1 MYQNG
6 ERTRGRTPLGVDVI
20 RRRTPNHVRTVPT
33 HRRSGC
39 NGDLTSNSD
48 AERVGKSQ
56 AGVSILAAQIRLFF
70 IHRYPPNGEGVLQDD
85 VEAVAWY
92 RRAAEQG
99 ESGARRCVHRGRAG
113 CPWLHVQHRPGRTA
127 GRRRSGGVRTPKE
140 ELGACASSVRIHTEF
155 RDESRY
161 LRLRRAAHHQHR
173 HHQDYAPTQ
182 TQHTHTVAG
191 SVENLSKMLRVVL
204 GVARRPKS
212 ERSGA
217 VDTFD
222 WHHRT
227 RVRSPSPDIYRTCVR
242 QRVG

>member
-127 GRRRSGGVRTPKE
+127 GRRRSGGVVSQSGGARVCGSTGKPWAMYYAGQGVPQDYVSKDGWFFHRT
-140 ELGACASSVRIHTEF
+140 SVRNLPDRHRTDIPPPF
-155 RDESRY
+155 RGGVRSTLSRY
-161 LRLRRAAHHQHR
+161 ALTLNCLLLWRK
-173 HHQDYAPTQ
+173 
-182 TQHTHTVAG
+182 G
-191 SVENLSKMLRVVL
+191 WLRVI
-204 GVARRPKS
+204 S
-212 ERSGA
+212 
-217 VDTFD
+217 
-222 WHHRT
+222 
-227 RVRSPSPDIYRTCVR
+227 
-242 QRVG
+242 